1 MKIPY
6 RLFLIVF
13 SQVCSAA
20 YAEDVTVQI
29 NGAILAQSCN
39 VKSSDLT
46 KNVIFDDINPQD
58 LIPTGST
65 TASTKV
71 SIGLE
76 NCTGN
81 VNNMSYMFS
90 GTGDESN
97 PALLKITGKPST
109 SSEGLAT
116 GLAIEILDMNQK
128 AVPLNQKQT
137 FSQSVTTSTYD
148 FNFYLRYKSTS
159 STIGA
164 GDASSL
170 LYLDFYYD

>member
-1 MKIPY
+1 MKKMY
-6 RLFLIVF
+6 SLFLLVF
-13 SQVCSAA
+13 GQLYSVA
-20 YAEDVTVQI
+20 YAEDVTVHI
-29 NGAILAQSCN
+29 NGAILQQSCN

-58 LIPTGST
+58 FVSIGST

-71 SIGLE
+71 SISLE

-90 GTGDESN
+90 GNSDDSN
-97 PALLKITGKPST
+97 AGLLKIMGKPDISP
-109 SSEGLAT
+109 EGVAT
-116 GLAIEILDMNQK
+116 GLAIEILDMNKK

-137 FSQSVTTSTYD
+137 LSQQVTTSSYD

-159 STIGA
+159 LPIGA
-164 GDASSL
+164 GDASSV
-170 LYLDFYYD
+170 LYLDFYYE

>member
-1 MKIPY
+1 MKKKY
-6 RLFLIVF
+6 GLFFIIFNIL
-13 SQVCSAA
+13 CSAA

-29 NGAILAQSCN
+29 NGAILSQSCN

-58 LIPTGST
+58 LSSAGST

-76 NCTGN
+76 NCTVN
-81 VNNMSYMFS
+81 VKNMSYMFS
-90 GTGDESN
+90 GTGDDSN
-97 PALLKITGKPST
+97 PSLLKVTGKPST

-137 FSQSVTTSTYD
+137 LSQSVTTSTYD

-159 STIGA
+159 SVIGA

-170 LYLDFYYD
+170 LYLDFYYE